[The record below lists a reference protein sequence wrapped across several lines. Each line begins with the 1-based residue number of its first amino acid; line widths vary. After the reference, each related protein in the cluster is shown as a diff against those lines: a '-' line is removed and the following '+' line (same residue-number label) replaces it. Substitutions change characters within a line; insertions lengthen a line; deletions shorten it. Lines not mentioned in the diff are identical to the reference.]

1 MEDERLITLT
11 PLRKRNEKSV
21 GAFIAIALLA
31 TVFIACTTVQPT
43 NPPSR
48 APQYQASPASTS
60 AQSTVRPTN
69 TSIIV
74 TPTSTATT
82 APTETPTPRVV
93 TEYANLSP
101 SISAGGQFVV
111 FTTNSRAI
119 LGDNAPTCYFDE
131 QLRTLCHQVVR
142 YDARSR
148 RFLIISSSLSDAR
161 LGNQVSQNTG
171 QAVSADGQRI
181 VFTSF
186 ADNLTDNIGPGS
198 NIFLSDLN
206 KYEIY
211 NLTPAILESGGH
223 DSQDASV
230 SADGNYVVFASTS
243 QHLGGITAQDGWNIY
258 LYDVKA
264 GKYTLVSQGVRKP
277 NDLGDS
283 LKPSIS
289 PNGRWV
295 AFWSWA
301 GLVGTD
307 DSPCTKPGE
316 VLNPCGDVYR
326 YEVQTGQLTRF
337 NIGEGYGEGM
347 GELGETSVSNSG
359 RWILAGSLLIDMVKN
374 VSVNLHTA
382 LAQSACGAML
392 SQNTDAILYFSL
404 DQSRLMEYDLNSNN
418 SQLLFDITPL
428 GHLTDTDRSTCDV
441 NSVSTSLLSA
451 SLDNVAIA
459 FVSARGLNPKDASL
473 CQDGTLKPYNCL
485 DIYLWQGQDHG
496 LTWIAP

>member
-1 MEDERLITLT
+1 MR
-11 PLRKRNEKSV
+11 KSV
-21 GAFIAIALLA
+21 DAFIAISLLA
-31 TVFIACTTVQPT
+31 TVIIACTAVQST
-43 NPPSR
+43 NPPS
-48 APQYQASPASTS
+48 PSLEYHASPESTS
-60 AQSTVRPTN
+60 AQSTVEPTN

-74 TPTSTATT
+74 TPASTATT
-82 APTETPTPRVV
+82 TPRESPAPQVV
-93 TEYANLSP
+93 TEYTNLLP
-101 SISAGGQFVV
+101 SVSAGGQFVV

-119 LGDNAPTCYFDE
+119 LGDNAPTCYLDE
-131 QLRTLCHQVVR
+131 QRRTLCHQVVR
-142 YDARSR
+142 YDARLGQ
-148 RFLIISSSLSDAR
+148 FLIISASLSDAR

-171 QAVSADGQRI
+171 QAVSADGGRI
-181 VFTSF
+181 VFTSL
-186 ADNLTDNIGPGS
+186 ADNLTENVNPGS

-206 KYEIY
+206 KNEIY
-211 NLTPAILESGGH
+211 NLTPAISGTGASY
-223 DSQDASV
+223 SQNASL

-243 QHLGGITAQDGWNIY
+243 QRLGGIAAQTGWNVY

-277 NDLGDS
+277 DDFGDS

-289 PNGRWV
+289 PNGRWI

-301 GLVGTD
+301 GLLEDD
-307 DSPCTKPGE
+307 DSPCTKTGDVP
-316 VLNPCGDVYR
+316 NPCGDIYR
-326 YEVQTGQLTRF
+326 YDVQTGQLTRF
-337 NIGEGYGEGM
+337 NIGEGYGEGFDIPD
-347 GELGETSVSNSG
+347 TSISNSG
-359 RWILAGSLLIDMVKN
+359 RWILAGSLLIDMAKN
-374 VSVNLHTA
+374 VSVNLHTKFT
-382 LAQSACGAML
+382 QSACGAVL
-392 SQNTDAILYFSL
+392 AQNTDAILYFSS
-404 DQSRLMEYDLNSNN
+404 DQLRLMEYDLNSDN

-451 SLDNVAIA
+451 SLDNLAIA